1 MYYRKDE
8 NIDGLYAVCT
18 EKFDESFVKKSD
30 SLFTKGFDGGMYLK
44 TFLNSP
50 SDQYRERK
58 TEWEKAEKVKE
69 ARKYLADTDYVVT
82 KLSEAKL
89 LDESEYER
97 LLEEYAEVLA
107 KRKECRE
114 EVNNGN

>member
-8 NIDGLYAVCT
+8 AIDGLYSVCT

-30 SLFTKGFDGGMYLK
+30 SLFAKGFDGGTYLK
-44 TFLNSP
+44 TFLSSP
-50 SDQYRERK
+50 SDQYREREA
-58 TEWEKAEKVKE
+58 EWKKEKAEKE
-69 ARKYLADTDYVVT
+69 ARKYLADTDYVIT

-89 LDESEYER
+89 VDESEYES

-107 KRKECRE
+107 KRRECRKTIGGE
-114 EVNNGN
+114 